1 MENKKIDLPQFTI
14 LVTLIT
20 IGDSILVLPAIPA
33 ALAKQ
38 DAWLSAILGL
48 LIGLLIVYLLGT
60 VGKLYPHLTLVE
72 YNELILGRWPG
83 IVVSILFIFYPL
95 LSVAAHIREIGDF
108 TTTHIMPNTPV
119 IMVNL
124 LFVVIIIMGAR
135 LGIEVIARSGEI
147 FFFIFTL
154 LFLVFVIALIP
165 LIEWKNV
172 QPILEGGIKP
182 VINGAITVVAFPFME
197 LVVFLMILPYVKH
210 QQKIRKSFLIG
221 SLCGGIVLVIIIA
234 FTILVLGYDL
244 TQRSF
249 YPTFALAKVIRIGD
263 FLERIEVILA
273 VMWILTTYYKIT
285 FYFYILNLALAQIV
299 RIKEPRILI
308 YPMGMIV
315 TVLSIVISPNAAYFN
330 DTISKYWPFYDSTF
344 SLLLPLLL
352 LGVAFLRKKRVKV
365 GYN

>member
-20 IGDSILVLPAIPA
+20 VGDSILVLPAIPA

-48 LIGLLIVYLLGT
+48 LIGLFVVYLLGT

-72 YNELILGRWPG
+72 YNEKILGKWPG

-95 LSVAAHIREIGDF
+95 LSVAAHVREIGDF
-108 TTTHIMPNTPV
+108 TTTHIMTNTPV
-119 IMVNL
+119 LMVNL
-124 LFVVIIIMGAR
+124 IFVVIIVMGAR

-147 FFFIFTL
+147 FFFFFTI
-154 LFLVFVIALIP
+154 LFVVFVIALVP
-165 LIEWKNV
+165 LIDLENV
-172 QPILEGGIKP
+172 KPILEGGIKP
-182 VINGAITVVAFPFME
+182 VINGAFTVVAFPFME
-197 LVVFLMILPYVKH
+197 LLVFLMVLPYVNH
-210 QQKIRKSFLIG
+210 QKKIRKSFLIG
-221 SLCGGIVLVIIIA
+221 SLCGGLVLVIIIA
-234 FTILVLGYDL
+234 FTILILGYDL

-249 YPTFALAKVIRIGD
+249 YPTFALAKMIRIGD

-285 FYFYILNLALAQIV
+285 FYFYILNLAIAQIV
-299 RIKEPRILI
+299 RIKEYKVLL
-308 YPMGMIV
+308 YPMGMII

-344 SLLLPLLL
+344 GVFLPLLL
-352 LGVAFLRKKRVKV
+352 LTVAFIRKKHEKI